1 MTPVSSGMNSK
12 WITKIVKK
20 STTFIVPY
28 LHNCL
33 IVYNLIF
40 LYLFTKQTINPILLQ
55 LVMAELTINVTM
67 LHVHEQKHNIHV
79 GTVTYNYL

>member
-1 MTPVSSGMNSK
+1 MTPVSGGMNSN

-20 STTFIVPY
+20 NTTLIVPY
-28 LHNCL
+28 LHSCL
-33 IVYNLIF
+33 IVYNLIY
-40 LYLFTKQTINPILLQ
+40 LYLYTKQTINPILLQ

-67 LHVHEQKHNIHV
+67 LYVHEQKHNI

>member
-1 MTPVSSGMNSK
+1 MIPVSSGMNSN

-20 STTFIVPY
+20 STTLIVPY

-33 IVYNLIF
+33 IVYNLIY

-55 LVMAELTINVTM
+55 LVMAKLTINVTM
-67 LHVHEQKHNIHV
+67 LHVHEQKHNR

>member
-1 MTPVSSGMNSK
+1 MAPVSSGMNSN

-20 STTFIVPY
+20 STTLIGPY

-33 IVYNLIF
+33 IVYTLIY
-40 LYLFTKQTINPILLQ
+40 LYLYTKQTTNPTLLQ

-67 LHVHEQKHNIHV
+67 LHVHEQKHNI

>member
-1 MTPVSSGMNSK
+1 MTPVSSGMNSN

-20 STTFIVPY
+20 STTLIVPY

-33 IVYNLIF
+33 ILYNLIY
-40 LYLFTKQTINPILLQ
+40 LYLYTKQTINPILLQ

-67 LHVHEQKHNIHV
+67 LHVHEQKHNK

>member
-1 MTPVSSGMNSK
+1 MTPVSSGMNSN

-20 STTFIVPY
+20 STPLIVPY
-28 LHNCL
+28 L
-33 IVYNLIF
+33 Y
-40 LYLFTKQTINPILLQ
+40 TKQTINPILLQ

-67 LHVHEQKHNIHV
+67 LHVHEQKHNI